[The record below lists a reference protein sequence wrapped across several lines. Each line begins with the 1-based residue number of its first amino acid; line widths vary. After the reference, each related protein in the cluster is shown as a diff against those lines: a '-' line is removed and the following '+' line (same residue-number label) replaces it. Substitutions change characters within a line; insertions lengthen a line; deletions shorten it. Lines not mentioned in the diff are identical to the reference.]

1 MCCSSL
7 DTYEVWGNGL
17 SAPVTLRT
25 GRPASLRFL
34 LRTVKAIF
42 SIHFLVRIIPRQ
54 KENRHSKPAGQSLH
68 GDIRMD
74 RGSQPPDST
83 DILRRS
89 YLLSEQSPASSHS
102 APTKALD
109 NNTPKSP
116 RRQGFGGS
124 FFDFFCCFTIDVRPG
139 EDLAYIQN
147 RDEPGERRRKV

>member
-1 MCCSSL
+1 M
-7 DTYEVWGNGL
+7 
-17 SAPVTLRT
+17 
-25 GRPASLRFL
+25 
-34 LRTVKAIF
+34 
-42 SIHFLVRIIPRQ
+42 RITPRQ

-102 APTKALD
+102 APIKALD

-116 RRQGFGGS
+116 LRQGFGRI
-124 FFDFFCCFTIDVRPG
+124 FFIFCVGPGVGAGTHIFFPPTRSAETGENVGAACGRPIPAEACLHYNKG
-139 EDLAYIQN
+139 AGRPYFMTFLSTNPITL
-147 RDEPGERRRKV
+147 